1 MKLLLAEDE
10 HALSDAL
17 VMILRHYGF
26 EVQPAYNGQEALDYA
41 LRESYDLF
49 IFDIMMPKMDGLE
62 VLTEI
67 RRRNI
72 LTPVLM
78 LTAKAQV
85 EDKVKGLELGADDY
99 LAKPF
104 PTEELVARVRALT
117 RRNTQYSPD
126 CLDLGGVT
134 LDRRDH
140 TLRSEF
146 ATLHLS
152 ENEFVVLE
160 LLMQDAQKTI
170 SVDRLSERMHAPAG
184 SGGVLEVRVYIAY
197 LQKKLDSLEAK
208 CSIHEID
215 TEGYRIEVDS

>member
-1 MKLLLAEDE
+1 MKLLIAEDE
-10 HALSDAL
+10 KALSDAL

-184 SGGVLEVRVYIAY
+184 SGGVLEVRVYITY

>member
-1 MKLLLAEDE
+1 MKLLIAEDE
-10 HALSDAL
+10 KALSDAL

-126 CLDLGGVT
+126 CLELGGVT

-184 SGGVLEVRVYIAY
+184 SGGVLEVRVYITY

-208 CSIHEID
+208 CSIREID